1 VCQDTEMIRILTMMT
16 TRMIM
21 MRKTMS
27 LCGAMMMI
35 ANMNGDGIDHVR
47 VIVNVIVIVSVIVM
61 SVDGYVFC

>member
-1 VCQDTEMIRILTMMT
+1 MIRILTMMT

-47 VIVNVIVIVSVIVM
+47 VIVNVIVSVSVIVM